1 MDRKSALTLAA
12 ALIAGFSAL
21 QARADES
28 PLRKVAIDAAVT
40 VGALRPLSGVQAA
53 GAEGTA
59 FYKAARVDLVR
70 IHDVSGAGEVGAIF
84 PDMNADAEDPKSYH
98 FAATDRLV
106 ASIRAGGAEPLFRI
120 GRNSDTAAEP
130 PANPDKWAL
139 IARHIVLHYNQGW
152 DKGYRYGI
160 RYWEIWDAPD
170 SKLSWSGSAEEYYT
184 LYEKAARAIADADPE
199 ALVGGPALAKP
210 LIAGPY
216 REKFLDYVRSHRLPL
231 DFFSWHF
238 YALDANDP
246 YSFVP
251 IARQLRVILDA
262 HGLGSTKNI
271 LDEWNAD
278 PSERDASQASQAAF
292 AASALIYMLGGPF
305 DAQTYHRAITGLH
318 ANDGETDPVAHALG
332 AFGTLKSTPV
342 LIRTEGGDDSGFA
355 VVAGRSQDNRLVQ
368 IMISNYQIAPK
379 YLAPRGNWDTTLPE
393 RRVLEYHDNG
403 GYDATINVARP
414 GKYQVKRYRI
424 NDAMNFA
431 LVDQSRQS
439 GPTIHLQAALPPPGV
454 EFIVV
459 SAD

>member
-1 MDRKSALTLAA
+1 LAA
-12 ALIAGFSAL
+12 AVVAGFGAT
-21 QARADES
+21 QARADET

-40 VGALRPLSGVQAA
+40 VGTLRPFSGVQAA
-53 GAEGTA
+53 GASGTA

-70 IHDVSGAGEVGAIF
+70 IPVSAAGEAGAIF
-84 PDMNADAEDPKSYH
+84 PEMGADAEDPKSYN
-98 FAATDRLV
+98 FSATDRLV

-120 GRNSDTAAEP
+120 GKNGDTAAEP
-130 PANPDKWAL
+130 PANPDKWAQ
-139 IARHIVLHYNQGW
+139 IAQHIVLHYNRGW
-152 DKGYRYGI
+152 DRGYRYGI
-160 RYWEIWDAPD
+160 RYWEIWNAPD
-170 SKLSWSGSAEEYYT
+170 SKLSWSGSPEEYYA
-184 LYEKAARAIADADPE
+184 LYEKTARAIAAADAE
-199 ALVGGPALAKP
+199 ALVGGPALARP
-210 LIAGPY
+210 LIAGAY
-216 REKFLDYVRSHRLPL
+216 REKFFDFVRMHRLPL

-278 PSERDASQASQAAF
+278 PSDGDVTNASQAAF

-305 DAQTYHRAITGLH
+305 DAQTYHSAEAAFGG
-318 ANDGETDPVAHALG
+318 NGELDSVGHALST
-332 AFGTLKSTPV
+332 FGTLKSTPV
-342 LIRTEGGDDSGFA
+342 LIRTEGGDDAGFA
-355 VVAGRSQDNRLVQ
+355 VVAGRSQDRRLVQ
-368 IMISNYQIAPK
+368 VMIGNYQIAPK
-379 YLAPRGNWDTTLPE
+379 YLAPRDNWDTTLPE

-403 GYDATINVARP
+403 GYDATINLARP

-424 NDAMNFA
+424 NDALNFV
-431 LVDQSRQS
+431 LVDQGIQT

-454 EFIVV
+454 EFIVI